1 MRIGYARVST
11 LDQNVD
17 MQLKA
22 LGAAGCEKIFS
33 DLGHSGAQR
42 QRPGLA
48 EAMAVLRSGDT
59 LVIWRLDRLGRSL
72 SHLIELVND
81 FGRRGIALYSV
92 TEAIDTGSAG
102 GLLIFHIMG
111 ALAEFERGLI
121 SERTRA
127 GMAAARL
134 RGRNIGRP
142 SKLRPDDLNAAVD
155 RMARGGLSLAD
166 AARQQGISR
175 ATLCRALRRRREL
188 AGGDVAL
195 PSAVSGLTPG
205 R

>member
-22 LGAAGCEKIFS
+22 LDASGCERVFT
-33 DLGHSGAQR
+33 DLGHSGALR

-81 FGRRGIALYSV
+81 LGRRGIALYSV

-134 RGRNIGRP
+134 RGQAIGRP
-142 SKLRPDDLNAAVD
+142 AKLGPEGLSAALDLMVH
-155 RMARGGLSLAD
+155 GGVSLAD
-166 AARQQGISR
+166 AARRQGISR
-175 ATLCRALRRRREL
+175 ATLCRALRRRR
-188 AGGDVAL
+188 AL
-195 PSAVSGLTPG
+195 ISVDAVSPISAPAWSSGP
-205 R
+205 